1 MIDPISALAIATTAF
16 KAVKSLVEA
25 GREIE
30 DVTGQLGTWFS
41 AVADINNA
49 AEDKKSPPFYKKLA
63 KNSQSIEKEALDALV
78 AKKKV
83 LEMERELWQMVSA
96 RYGQD
101 AYREMMQMRKE
112 IAKKRDLEVWRKKRQ
127 IQQMI
132 DIVIVTTLVLSGIGV
147 IGLLIWL
154 IQSKGNI

>member
-1 MIDPISALAIATTAF
+1 MDPISALAVASAAF
-16 KAVKSLVEA
+16 KGVKALVEA

-41 AVADINNA
+41 AVADITNA
-49 AEDKKSPPFYKKLA
+49 EKNAKRPPFYKKLA
-63 KNSQSIEKEALDALV
+63 KANQSIEQEALDALV

-101 AYREMMQMRKE
+101 AYQEMMQMRKQ
-112 IAKKRDLEVWRKKRQ
+112 IMRKREREVWERKRKVQ
-127 IQQMI
+127 EVIDGIMI
-132 DIVIVTTLVLSGIGV
+132 TTLVLTGIG
-147 IGLLIWL
+147 IIALLVWL
-154 IQSKGNI
+154 IKEYGGK

>member
-1 MIDPISALAIATTAF
+1 MDPISALAVASAAF
-16 KAVKSLVEA
+16 KGVKALVEA

-41 AVADINNA
+41 AVADITNA
-49 AEDKKSPPFYKKLA
+49 EKNAKRPPFYKKLA
-63 KNSQSIEKEALDALV
+63 KANQSIEQEALDALV

-101 AYREMMQMRKE
+101 AYQEMMQMRKQ
-112 IAKKRDLEVWRKKRQ
+112 IMRKREREVWERKRKVQ
-127 IQQMI
+127 EVIDGIMI
-132 DIVIVTTLVLSGIGV
+132 TTLVLTGIG
-147 IGLLIWL
+147 IIALLAWL
-154 IQSKGNI
+154 IKEYGGK